1 MSEMTNGAI
10 PDTAPMP
17 TPHDAAPVPTPPD
30 TGNVDKIRDILFG
43 AQMRDYDRRFSTLE
57 ERLLREAGEL
67 RDDMHRRLTAT
78 EQFLR
83 GELEALSGQLSAEQR
98 DRKQGVRDAMD
109 ATANV
114 NRELSDRIA
123 ALAEQVAQQQREMRN
138 ALSDQLRQLSEDTS
152 RRHQELTESLRR
164 EAFDLRNAK
173 ADRTAIAAMFA
184 EFAQRL
190 ADGDSR

>member
-17 TPHDAAPVPTPPD
+17 TPHDTAPVPTPPD

-57 ERLLREAGEL
+57 ERLLRESGEL

-98 DRKQGVRDAMD
+98 DRKQGVRDAID

-138 ALSDQLRQLSEDTS
+138 ALSDQLRQLSEDTT

>member
-1 MSEMTNGAI
+1 MLNAAATE
-10 PDTAPMP
+10 MP
-17 TPHDAAPVPTPPD
+17 TAAD

-43 AQMRDYDRRFSTLE
+43 AQMRDYDRRFALLE

-67 RDDMHRRLTAT
+67 RDDLQRRLTAS

-83 GELEALSGQLSAEQR
+83 SELETLSGELSAEQR
-98 DRKQGVRDAMD
+98 ERKQGVRDAMDATD

-123 ALAEQVAQQQREMRN
+123 ALAEQVAHQHRDLRN
-138 ALSDQLRQLSEDTS
+138 AMNDQLRQLQEEIE
-152 RRHQELTESLRR
+152 RRHQDLVGAQRR
-164 EAFDLRNAK
+164 EAYELRTAK
-173 ADRTAIAAMFA
+173 ADRTVLAAMFA

-190 ADGDSR
+190 AADGEPR